1 MIQCKARSIAKYF
14 GTFPFPSIAI
24 VNVVTLAEMVFR
36 LHVGFL
42 DKETGKVITY
52 PIIVWENY
60 LKKKSNFLCDLF
72 SLMPLWILH
81 FWFRKF
87 FDVTSSAYPYGRLF
101 SMAKRATQLVP
112 IFNIWVQ
119 GKRGIQFFN
128 VPSQARPYN
137 RIISQMKFVI
147 HAAIKTWVVILVG
160 TSIWIIG
167 LLGYISFNLNQLN
180 CFHD

>member
-1 MIQCKARSIAKYF
+1 ML
-14 GTFPFPSIAI
+14 
-24 VNVVTLAEMVFR
+24 NVVTFAEMVFR

-52 PIIVWENY
+52 PINVWENY
-60 LKKKSNFLCDLF
+60 MKKKSNFLCDLF

-81 FWFRKF
+81 FWFREF
-87 FDVTSSAYPYGRLF
+87 FDVTTAHSYGGFL

-119 GKRGIQFFN
+119 GKRVSQFYN
-128 VPSQARPYN
+128 IPSQARPYK
-137 RIISQMKFVI
+137 RIISQMKFVTQ
-147 HAAIKTWVVILVG
+147 AAIRTWAVILVSS
-160 TSIWIIG
+160 SIWIIG